1 MEPIKSKVYALP
13 NEAGYITRIDGGYTI
28 SNIADPEAWVLIDE
42 GTGDRYNL
50 CQSNYFDRPLMTD
63 EGAYNY
69 KLVDGQPVAC
79 TAEEIAAQIAA
90 LPKPTPVPT
99 NQENADAITS
109 LQLALAEVYELMIGG
124 GSDG

>member
-1 MEPIKSKVYALP
+1 MDDNASKVYVLP

-28 SNIADPEAWVLIDE
+28 SNITDPEAWTLIDE

-50 CQSNYFDRPLMTD
+50 CQSHYFDRPLMTD
-63 EGAYNY
+63 EGPYIY
-69 KLVDGQPVAC
+69 KLVDGKPVEC

-99 NQENADAITS
+99 NQENADAITTI
-109 LQLALAEVYELMIGG
+109 QLALAEVYEMMLGG
-124 GSDG
+124 E

>member
-1 MEPIKSKVYALP
+1 MDDNTSKVYVLP
-13 NEAGYITRIDGGYTI
+13 NEAGYITRIDGGYTG
-28 SNIADPEAWVLIDE
+28 SNITDPEAWTLIDE

-50 CQSNYFDRPLMTD
+50 CQSNYFGKPLVTD

-69 KLVDGQPVAC
+69 KLVDGKPVEC

-99 NQENADAITS
+99 NQENADAITAI
-109 LQLALAEVYELMIGG
+109 QLALAEVYEIMLGG
-124 GSDG
+124 E